1 MTKVKNYTTI
11 KDVNGHVVYS
21 GPVSDA
27 VYKEFDRL
35 GYKSSNDT
43 IIVKLPYPET
53 TKVDPETLVSQLLPS
68 GQNYSAS
75 LKPSKAPKAT
85 RPTGNNRR
93 LTPPVQPSIPAATK
107 LVRPPS
113 NTFTPRRRPSA
124 QPVTGFNVLWIHD
137 ESGEI
142 VHDEFTTEEE
152 IDYMLENLSLN
163 HQRAIVTIPAG
174 QQFYEVFDGEGNL
187 VIRRFHPEPGI
198 VLQPPMSALPNYLP
212 PLPIEVD
219 EEDLTS
225 LELPI
230 PTLHPTAQ
238 APLPL
243 PPAPI
248 AQTLPQPP
256 MPPAPVAQPQP
267 QAPKAKGDN
276 GLLLAAG
283 IFIFVLMG
291 CTMSGVGLF
300 FITQIADFVMHMPH

>member
-43 IIVKLPYPET
+43 IIVKLPYTET

-198 VLQPPMSALPNYLP
+198 VLQPPMSVVPSYLP
-212 PLPIEVD
+212 PAPITVDLD
-219 EEDLTS
+219 EEPPL
-225 LELPI
+225 LLPV
-230 PTLHPTAQ
+230 
-238 APLPL
+238 APAPL
-243 PPAPI
+243 PPAP
-248 AQTLPQPP
+248 
-256 MPPAPVAQPQP
+256 APVAVIPAPQP
-267 QAPKAKGDN
+267 QTAAPAPQKITKAMWAVIGVIFLTI
-276 GLLLAAG
+276 GCSTSCGIIFLLQQAADY
-283 IFIFVLMG
+283 IMR
-291 CTMSGVGLF
+291 
-300 FITQIADFVMHMPH
+300 AY